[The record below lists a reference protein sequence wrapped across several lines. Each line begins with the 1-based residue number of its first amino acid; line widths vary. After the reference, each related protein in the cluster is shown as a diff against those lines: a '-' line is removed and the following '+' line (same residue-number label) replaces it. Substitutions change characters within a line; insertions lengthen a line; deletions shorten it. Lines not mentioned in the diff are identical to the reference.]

1 MAEFELWVE
10 VGPSAARLAIR
21 AAISSKVSGT
31 GLGAVFRGN
40 LWPPLGPNC
49 DSMGTPDS
57 RSLAR
62 SRSTV
67 RRPTPSRRASAE
79 LDKGC
84 RTTPSSSTSRC
95 CRSTLRRVR

>member
-1 MAEFELWVE
+1 MAESELWVE

-21 AAISSKVSGT
+21 AATSSKVSGT

-40 LWPPLGPNC
+40 LWPPLGPDS

-67 RRPTPSRRASAE
+67 RRPTPSLRASAE
-79 LDKGC
+79 LDTGC
-84 RTTPSSSTSRC
+84 PTAPRSSTSRC